1 MKKPQDL
8 ILVIF
13 GASGDLTVR
22 KLIPALFNLFLKEQ
36 MPEHFV
42 VLGLGRTAMDDEH
55 FRQQMES
62 GIERYGKN
70 KGQAT
75 DRKAF
80 CRHLHY
86 SSVNPSAQADYAII
100 KETLE
105 ALERKCPC
113 EGNYIF
119 YMATPPS
126 MFEIIPQYLQ
136 AHGLNKQGSSLPAR
150 LVVEKPFGVSLES
163 ARTLN
168 RKLQNYFDESQI
180 YRIDHY
186 LGKETVQ
193 NMLVTRFANG
203 IFEPLWNRNFVE
215 RVEITSAESIGIE
228 GRGAFYDHIGA
239 LRDMLQNHLLQL
251 LALVAMEPPSQI
263 DATAIRN
270 EVVKVFHA
278 LRPIKEENTAK
289 QVIRAQYSP
298 ASSEGKP
305 LAGYLDEKNVRP
317 GSRTESYVAMKCYV
331 DNWRW
336 GGVPFYIRTGKRL
349 TNKVV
354 EIVIHFK
361 ETPHRLFCP
370 VSSELNHNNQ
380 LVIRIQPDEGIVFK
394 FNMKVPGAGFKAQA
408 VDMNF
413 NYSDLGNAYISEAY
427 ERLLLDCMNGD
438 ATLFTRGDA
447 VEAAWKYVDPVLAAW
462 HHNPEI
468 PLYSYPA
475 GSWGPTAADELMEG
489 ENTAWRKPGSVD

>member
-13 GASGDLTVR
+13 GALGDLTMR
-22 KLIPALFNLFLKEQ
+22 KLIPGLFNLFLKEQ
-36 MPEHFV
+36 MPDHFTI
-42 VLGLGRTAMDDEH
+42 LGLGRTTMEDAH
-55 FRQQMES
+55 FRQQMET

-70 KGQAT
+70 KGET
-75 DRKAF
+75 PDRKAF

-86 SSVNPSAQADYAII
+86 SKVNPSLEADYAIL
-100 KETLE
+100 KEKLETLGKE
-105 ALERKCPC
+105 CPC
-113 EGNYIF
+113 HGNYIF

-126 MFEIIPQYLQ
+126 LFEIIPKHLQ
-136 AHGLNKQGSSLPAR
+136 ACGLNKQGSVLPTR

-163 ARTLN
+163 AQALN
-168 RKLQNYFDESQI
+168 RILQHYFDETQI

-215 RVEITSAESIGIE
+215 RVEITSAESIGVE
-228 GRGAFYDHIGA
+228 NRGAFYDHIGA

-278 LRPIKEENTAK
+278 LRPIKEENVAK
-289 QVIRAQYSP
+289 QVVRAQYR
-298 ASSEGKP
+298 ASNPEGVP
-305 LAGYLDEKNVRP
+305 LAAYLEEKNIQA
-317 GSRTESYVAMKCYV
+317 GSRTETFVAMKCYV

-349 TNKVV
+349 PTMVV

-370 VSSELNHNNQ
+370 VSSDLNHNNQ
-380 LVIRIQPDEGIVFK
+380 LVIRIQPDEGIVLK
-394 FNMKVPGAGFKAQA
+394 FNMKVPGAGFKAQS

-447 VEAAWKYVDPVLAAW
+447 VEAAWKFVDPVLTAW
-462 HHNPEI
+462 KNNPEI
-468 PLYSYPA
+468 PLHLYPA
-475 GSWGPTAADELMEG
+475 GSWGPAAADELIEG
-489 ENTAWRKPGSVD
+489 ENTAWRKPY

>member
-1 MKKPQDL
+1 MKKPKDL

-22 KLIPALFNLFLKEQ
+22 KLIPALFNLFRKKQ
-36 MPEHFV
+36 MPDHFA
-42 VLGLGRTAMDDEH
+42 VLGLGRTALDDVQ
-55 FRQQMES
+55 FRQQMEA

-70 KGQAT
+70 KGET
-75 DRKAF
+75 PDIKAF
-80 CRHLHY
+80 CQHLCY
-86 SSVNPSAQADYAII
+86 IKVDPSFEADYVLL
-100 KETLE
+100 KEKLETLGKE
-105 ALERKCPC
+105 CPC
-113 EGNYIF
+113 DGNYIF

-126 MFEIIPQYLQ
+126 LFEIIPQHLQ
-136 AHGLNKQGSSLPAR
+136 ACGLNKQNSILPTR

-163 ARTLN
+163 ARALN
-168 RKLQNYFDESQI
+168 QKLQHYFDESQI

-228 GRGAFYDHIGA
+228 NRGAFYDRIGA

-278 LRPIKEENTAK
+278 LRPIKEENVAK
-289 QVIRAQYSP
+289 QVVRAQYS
-298 ASSEGKP
+298 ASGSDEAP
-305 LAGYLDEKNVRP
+305 MAAYLEEKSIQA

-349 TNKVV
+349 PAKMV

-380 LVIRIQPDEGIVFK
+380 LVIRIQPNEGIVFK
-394 FNMKVPGAGFKAQA
+394 FNMKVPGAGFKAQP

-413 NYSDLGNAYISEAY
+413 NYNDLGDPYISEAY

-447 VEAAWKYVDPVLAAW
+447 VEAAWKFVDPVLTAW
-462 HHNPEI
+462 DNDQEI
-468 PLYSYPA
+468 PLYMYPA
-475 GSWGPTAADELMEG
+475 GSWGPTEADKLIEG
-489 ENTAWRKPGSVD
+489 ENTAWRKPF